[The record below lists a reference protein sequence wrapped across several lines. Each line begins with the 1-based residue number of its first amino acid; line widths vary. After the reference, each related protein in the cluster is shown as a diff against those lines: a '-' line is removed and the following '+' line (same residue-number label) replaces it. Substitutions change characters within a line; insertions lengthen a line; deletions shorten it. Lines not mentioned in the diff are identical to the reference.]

1 MTLFR
6 LTAAALVLAA
16 TASVSYA
23 GHHASKNPM
32 VGGKEMFPT
41 KNIIENAVNSADHTT
56 LAAAVKAAG
65 LVETLQGPGP
75 FTVFA
80 PTNAAFAKLPAGT
93 VDSLLKPEMKPTLTK
108 VLTYHVVAGR
118 WSAEDLMK
126 KIKDGKGTAE
136 LTTVA
141 GGKLWA
147 MVKDGKV
154 VLKDEKG
161 GMSTVTQADVFQS
174 NGVIHVVDTVVMPG

>member
-1 MTLFR
+1 MKLFC

-23 GHHASKNPM
+23 DHHMGKNPM
-32 VGGKEMFPT
+32 VGGHEMFPT

-56 LAAAVKAAG
+56 LVAAVKAAG
-65 LVETLQGPGP
+65 LVDTLQGAGP

-93 VDSLLKPEMKPTLTK
+93 VDSLLKPDMKPTLTK
-108 VLTYHVVAGR
+108 VLTYHVVAGK

-126 KIKDGKGTAE
+126 KIKDGNGTAE

-147 MVKDGKV
+147 MVKDGRV

-174 NGVIHVVDTVVMPG
+174 NGVIHVVDTVVMPA